1 MSESTEV
8 HIWNPQ
14 TGIQDL
20 PADWNSLSVPS
31 VKDVQTE
38 WANLLNSSKGQG
50 EIQEFNERL
59 HREWAIETGIIENLY
74 DIERGVT
81 LTLIEQ
87 GFSAAV
93 MEHGSVNRDREYI
106 LALLNDQKD
115 ALEGL
120 FAFVKQ
126 DQPLSTSYIKS
137 LHAAMTRSQTTV
149 EAFDPEGNKIQ
160 VPLLHGDW
168 KKQSNYPRRG
178 DHVYMY
184 CPPEQT
190 ASEMDRLVQMHHE
203 HLGKGVSP
211 EVEAAWLHHRFTQ
224 IHPFQDGNGRVAR
237 ALASLVLIRA
247 GLFPFL
253 VPRDEKEI
261 YLESLELADQGD
273 LRSLTISIARGQQI
287 SIRRAKSLGAK
298 LAPPSNS
305 LQEAISRIELALSES
320 SESQAARRK
329 RAARFLAEAL
339 QEPFRES
346 IGEVIK
352 RISNTHPGITSSSTS
367 IQEQEQFPQS
377 LLNALSKQLGYL
389 PLSPSFCIE
398 VSTTFPLNPVLYLY
412 CYGVSD
418 PLQDIVEASLL
429 LGINSEWRLISP
441 EPFRLNGAAVNI
453 TSAKEWL
460 ETSITVMLD
469 LIRAD
474 L

>member
-87 GFSAAV
+87 GFSATV

-261 YLESLELADQGD
+261 YLESLELADQGT
-273 LRSLTISIARGQQI
+273 LRSLTLMIARGQDLA
-287 SIRRAKSLGAK
+287 IRRARSLSAKGAPKAQSVDEAIALLGLAASESLETRKAKRTQQLQDLVFQINAHLNSKLKQVVAKASKSLPGTK
-298 LAPPSNS
+298 ST
-305 LQEAISRIELALSES
+305 ETFITYGDALE
-320 SESQAARRK
+320 R
-329 RAARFLAEAL
+329 
-339 QEPFRES
+339 EPLDIIR
-346 IGEVIK
+346 
-352 RISNTHPGITSSSTS
+352 N
-367 IQEQEQFPQS
+367 
-377 LLNALSKQLGYL
+377 QLGRL
-389 PLSPSFCIE
+389 PIIPIAKIE
-398 VSTTFPLNPVLYLY
+398 VSITLPTNPHLVIY
-412 CYGVSD
+412 CYGLQD
-418 PLQDIVEASLL
+418 PLKDVVEAVFFIVRDTWKLATPTSLSTFHGPL
-429 LGINSEWRLISP
+429 SQEAVRSWID
-441 EPFRLNGAAVNI
+441 VNI
-453 TSAKEWL
+453 I
-460 ETSITVMLD
+460 SILD
-469 LIRAD
+469 TIRSEI
-474 L
+474 